1 MEQQSI
7 SIAKAGV
14 MCSLPTRAS
23 ILAAANPV
31 SGHYDKS
38 KTVSENLKISSP
50 MLSRF
55 DLIFIIL
62 DKPDE
67 LHDDLLSEH
76 VMALR
81 AGLGLNQLTQSS
93 RSYTPCSSNDVN
105 SLRLIFSDMYSSFV
119 QLTA

>member
-14 MCSLPTRAS
+14 LCNLPTRVTV
-23 ILAAANPV
+23 IAAANPIN
-31 SGHYDKS
+31 GHYDKS

-55 DLIFIIL
+55 DLVFILL

-67 LHDDLLSEH
+67 RHDYLLSEY
-76 VMALR
+76 VMSLR
-81 AGLGLNQLTQSS
+81 AGLKTNQLSKASNLSS
-93 RSYTPCSSNDVN
+93 FTSASHPN
-105 SLRLIFSDMYSSFV
+105 SLR
-119 QLTA
+119 